1 MVTKNIEVGS
11 YNLHLIKT
19 DKFKSLFFEIIIT
32 KKLKKEDIT
41 ITNLL
46 IDNMSFS
53 TKKYNTLRLMNIK
66 KQDLYNAFF
75 LASNKRLG
83 KAMQTKLTF
92 SMLNPKY
99 TEESMLEESIEFL
112 KEIIYNPNIE
122 QDAFNETIFN
132 RIKEENIIDIKGSL
146 TNPKYYASQRLKELM
161 NKKEVISYKQA
172 GYLEDIE
179 KITSKDLYEY
189 YKKFFKNANIDFYV
203 VGDFNQ
209 KEIESIITKNFKFNN
224 ANKSL
229 LDIKYNYQNKRESC
243 QEVIE
248 QSSFNQSVFATNYN
262 LKNLTQKEKNY
273 TMILYNIILGNS
285 PESRLFK
292 NIREKK
298 SFAYS
303 INSSYKY
310 SDNTLIIFAGIN
322 SKNYEDVKISIN
334 EEIENLKENLIEE
347 KELENAKQ
355 LFISTLKETEEYPSS
370 IIDFNY
376 NKKYFKSKNID
387 NQIKIIEKITR
398 EEILKVAKKIT
409 LDTIYLLKEGEN
421 ETNTNQ

>member
-1 MVTKNIEVGS
+1 MVIKNIEVGS

-32 KKLKKEDIT
+32 RKLKKEDVT

-46 IDNMSFS
+46 IDNLSFS

-66 KQDLYNAFF
+66 KQDLYNVFF
-75 LASNKRLG
+75 VASNKRLG
-83 KAMQTKLTF
+83 KTMQTKLTF

-99 TEESMLEESIEFL
+99 TEESMLEESINFL
-112 KEIIYNPNIE
+112 KEILYNPNIE
-122 QDAFNETIFN
+122 QEAFNETIFN
-132 RIKEENIIDIKGSL
+132 RIKEENIIDIKESL

-161 NKKEVISYKQA
+161 NEREVISYNQS

-179 KITSKDLYEY
+179 KITSKDLYQY
-189 YKKFFKNANIDFYV
+189 YKTFFKNTNIDFYV

-209 KEIESIITKNFKFNN
+209 KEIEEIITKNFKFDNT
-224 ANKSL
+224 NKST
-229 LDIKYNYQNKRESC
+229 LDIKYNYQNKRESY

-248 QSSFNQSVFATNYN
+248 QSSYNQSVFATNYN
-262 LKNLTQKEKNY
+262 LKNLTSKEKNY

-322 SKNYEDVKISIN
+322 SKNYEDVKKSVN
-334 EEIENLKENLIEE
+334 EEIENLKNNLVEE

-376 NKKYFKSKNID
+376 NKKYFKIKKID
-387 NQIKIIEKITR
+387 NQIKAIEKITK
-398 EEILKVAKKIT
+398 EDILKVAKKIT

-421 ETNTNQ
+421 ETNTNK